1 MSSQS
6 MTERH
11 NSTKLFHEKLSMLN
25 DNLIKFL
32 QKQHAKKPYADL
44 TPTLNDYFN
53 HLRTLDQM
61 YSSAPESDLTSP
73 KPAQTVSNQF
83 PSFITPV
90 SVGKTSE
97 TTLTSTSVT
106 ATITPTSTAPTFP
119 LVSPKPLFG
128 GFSQTSKD
136 SNGITSTT
144 TLSTSTFTIPT
155 LPTSITSSGSNNLF
169 SLPKTTNSLP
179 VEAPAKK
186 SLKRSA
192 DTSIEENGTQKKQ
205 LFSSISANQLPTFP
219 SFSTQKT
226 TGEITLTTPTFTSN
240 ITTTTTTVSSA
251 APPFVFGSSKPAV
264 NLFSGTNSLFST
276 PAVETT
282 KDNNASVIKP
292 SLFPSFSEKTNGE
305 TNSTITKTTSNLITP
320 ITSTKTITSTV
331 PTFSFGGSLSK
342 PFGGISSN
350 LSSNTSNIF
359 ETSKEN
365 NVSSAL
371 KFPSTFPSFFS
382 LDKTTGGLTA
392 TTTTT
397 NSTTTSTTSTVSTFS
412 FGLSSK
418 PSLFGGTSSSLFS
431 SSAVE
436 APKNNNEDGDDKP
449 EEFTPKDNFQPIVPL
464 PSKIETKSGEENEEI
479 VFEARCRLF
488 RFDKADKEYKTRG
501 TGDLKILFDKQKNR
515 YRCVARNS
523 EGLSKLFANF
533 VLFAN
538 FKVEKKEKPN
548 CLIWRCKD
556 SSENIE
562 GSDETFLAKF
572 RDEETAQKFS
582 KKVEEIVSGLSS
594 A

>member
-73 KPAQTVSNQF
+73 KPAQTASNQF

-90 SVGKTSE
+90 SVGKTSA
-97 TTLTSTSVT
+97 TTLTSTAIT

-136 SNGITSTT
+136 SNGINSTT

-205 LFSSISANQLPTFP
+205 LFSS
-219 SFSTQKT
+219 
-226 TGEITLTTPTFTSN
+226 TPTFTSN
-240 ITTTTTTVSSA
+240 ITTTTTSVSSA

-320 ITSTKTITSTV
+320 ITSLTSTKTTTSTV

-397 NSTTTSTTSTVSTFS
+397 STTTSTTSTISTFS

-431 SSAVE
+431 SSTVE
-436 APKNNNEDGDDKP
+436 APKNNNDNEEDGDDKP

>member
-1 MSSQS
+1 

-61 YSSAPESDLTSP
+61 YSSAPESDLTST

-90 SVGKTSE
+90 SAEKSSE
-97 TTLTSTSVT
+97 TTLTSTTVT
-106 ATITPTSTAPTFP
+106 AAITPTSTAPTFP

-136 SNGITSTT
+136 SKGINSTT
-144 TLSTSTFTIPT
+144 THSTSTFTIPT
-155 LPTSITSSGSNNLF
+155 LPASIASSGSDNLF

-179 VEAPAKK
+179 VEAPTRK

-205 LFSSISANQLPTFP
+205 LFPSVSANQLPTFP

-240 ITTTTTTVSSA
+240 ITTTTTATVSSA

-264 NLFSGTNSLFST
+264 NLFSGNSLFST
-276 PAVETT
+276 PPVETT
-282 KDNNASVIKP
+282 KDNNAFVIKP
-292 SLFPSFSEKTNGE
+292 TLFPSFSEKTNGE

-320 ITSTKTITSTV
+320 ITSLTSTKTTTSTV

-342 PFGGISSN
+342 PFGGSSN
-350 LSSNTSNIF
+350 LSSNTSKIF

-365 NVSSAL
+365 N
-371 KFPSTFPSFFS
+371 
-382 LDKTTGGLTA
+382 GGLTA

-397 NSTTTSTTSTVSTFS
+397 STTTSTTSTISTFS

-431 SSAVE
+431 SSTTE
-436 APKNNNEDGDDKP
+436 ATKNNNDNEEDGDDKP

-572 RDEETAQKFS
+572 RDGETAQKFS
-582 KKVEEIVSGLSS
+582 KKVEEIVSGL
-594 A
+594 

>member
-44 TPTLNDYFN
+44 V
-53 HLRTLDQM
+53 
-61 YSSAPESDLTSP
+61 S
-73 KPAQTVSNQF
+73 VSNQF

-90 SVGKTSE
+90 SAEKSSE
-97 TTLTSTSVT
+97 TTLTSTTVT
-106 ATITPTSTAPTFP
+106 AAITPTSTAPTFP

-136 SNGITSTT
+136 SKGINSTT
-144 TLSTSTFTIPT
+144 THSTSTFTIPT
-155 LPTSITSSGSNNLF
+155 LPASIASSGSDNLF

-179 VEAPAKK
+179 VEAPTRK

-205 LFSSISANQLPTFP
+205 LFPSVSANQLPTFP

-240 ITTTTTTVSSA
+240 ITTTTTATVSSA

-264 NLFSGTNSLFST
+264 NLFSGNSLFST
-276 PAVETT
+276 PPVETT
-282 KDNNASVIKP
+282 KDNNAFVIKP
-292 SLFPSFSEKTNGE
+292 TLFPSFSEKTNGE

-320 ITSTKTITSTV
+320 ITSLTSTKTTTSTV

-342 PFGGISSN
+342 PFGGSSN
-350 LSSNTSNIF
+350 LSSNTSKIF

-371 KFPSTFPSFFS
+371 KFPSTFPSFFP

-397 NSTTTSTTSTVSTFS
+397 STTTSTTSTISTFS

-418 PSLFGGTSSSLFS
+418 PSIFGGTSSSLFS
-431 SSAVE
+431 SSTTE
-436 APKNNNEDGDDKP
+436 ATKNNNDNEEDGNDKP

-501 TGDLKILFDKQKNR
+501 TGDLKNR

-572 RDEETAQKFS
+572 RDGETAQKFS

-594 A
+594 SA

>member
-61 YSSAPESDLTSP
+61 YSSTPESDLTSP

-90 SVGKTSE
+90 SVEKTSE
-97 TTLTSTSVT
+97 TTLTSTTVT
-106 ATITPTSTAPTFP
+106 ATITPTSTVPTFP

-136 SNGITSTT
+136 SNGIN
-144 TLSTSTFTIPT
+144 
-155 LPTSITSSGSNNLF
+155 SN
-169 SLPKTTNSLP
+169 
-179 VEAPAKK
+179 
-186 SLKRSA
+186 SA
-192 DTSIEENGTQKKQ
+192 S
-205 LFSSISANQLPTFP
+205 QLPTFP

-226 TGEITLTTPTFTSN
+226 TGEITSTTPTFTSN
-240 ITTTTTTVSSA
+240 ITTTKTTTVSSSA
-251 APPFVFGSSKPAV
+251 VPPFVFGSSKPAV

-282 KDNNASVIKP
+282 KDNNVSAFKP
-292 SLFPSFSEKTNGE
+292 TLFTPFSEKTNGE
-305 TNSTITKTTSNLITP
+305 TNSTITKTTLNLITP
-320 ITSTKTITSTV
+320 ITSLTSTKTTASTV

-342 PFGGISSN
+342 PFGGSSN
-350 LSSNTSNIF
+350 LSSNLF
-359 ETSKEN
+359 EAPKEN
-365 NVSSAL
+365 N
-371 KFPSTFPSFFS
+371 
-382 LDKTTGGLTA
+382 D
-392 TTTTT
+392 
-397 NSTTTSTTSTVSTFS
+397 N
-412 FGLSSK
+412 
-418 PSLFGGTSSSLFS
+418 
-431 SSAVE
+431 E
-436 APKNNNEDGDDKP
+436 EDGDDKP

-572 RDEETAQKFS
+572 RDGETAQKFS

>member
-61 YSSAPESDLTSP
+61 YSSTPESDLTSP

-90 SVGKTSE
+90 SVEKTSE
-97 TTLTSTSVT
+97 TTLTSTTVT
-106 ATITPTSTAPTFP
+106 ATITPTSTVPTFP

-136 SNGITSTT
+136 SNATT

-155 LPTSITSSGSNNLF
+155 LPASIASTRSDNLF

-179 VEAPAKK
+179 VEAPTRK

-205 LFSSISANQLPTFP
+205 LFPSISANQLPTFP

-226 TGEITLTTPTFTSN
+226 TGEITSTTPTFTSN
-240 ITTTTTTVSSA
+240 MTTTTTTVSSA

-264 NLFSGTNSLFST
+264 NLFSGTTSSLFST
-276 PAVETT
+276 PPVETT
-282 KDNNASVIKP
+282 KDNN
-292 SLFPSFSEKTNGE
+292 
-305 TNSTITKTTSNLITP
+305 
-320 ITSTKTITSTV
+320 V

-342 PFGGISSN
+342 PFGGSSN
-350 LSSNTSNIF
+350 LSSNLF
-359 ETSKEN
+359 EAPKEN

-371 KFPSTFPSFFS
+371 KFPSTFPSFFP

-397 NSTTTSTTSTVSTFS
+397 STTTSTTSTISTFS

-418 PSLFGGTSSSLFS
+418 PSLFGGISSSLFS
-431 SSAVE
+431 SSTVE
-436 APKNNNEDGDDKP
+436 APKNNNDNEEDGDDKP
-449 EEFTPKDNFQPIVPL
+449 EEFTPKDNFIPIVPL

-572 RDEETAQKFS
+572 RDGETAQKFS

>member
-1 MSSQS
+1 

-61 YSSAPESDLTSP
+61 YSSTPESDLTSP

-90 SVGKTSE
+90 SVEKTSE
-97 TTLTSTSVT
+97 TTLTSTTVT

-136 SNGITSTT
+136 SNGINSTT

-155 LPTSITSSGSNNLF
+155 LPASIASTRSDNLF

-179 VEAPAKK
+179 VEAPTRKL
-186 SLKRSA
+186 LKRSA

-205 LFSSISANQLPTFP
+205 LFPSISANQLPTFP

-226 TGEITLTTPTFTSN
+226 TGEITSTTPTFTSN
-240 ITTTTTTVSSA
+240 MTTTTTAPVSSA

-264 NLFSGTNSLFST
+264 NLFSGTTSSLFST
-276 PAVETT
+276 PPVETT
-282 KDNNASVIKP
+282 KDNNVSAFKP
-292 SLFPSFSEKTNGE
+292 TLFTPFSEKTNGG
-305 TNSTITKTTSNLITP
+305 TNSTITKTTLNLITP
-320 ITSTKTITSTV
+320 INSTTTTTSSV

-342 PFGGISSN
+342 PFGGSSN
-350 LSSNTSNIF
+350 LSSNLF
-359 ETSKEN
+359 EAPKEN

-371 KFPSTFPSFFS
+371 KFPSTFPSFFP

-392 TTTTT
+392 ATTT
-397 NSTTTSTTSTVSTFS
+397 STTTSTASTVSTFS

-418 PSLFGGTSSSLFS
+418 PSLFGGISSSLFS
-431 SSAVE
+431 SSTVE
-436 APKNNNEDGDDKP
+436 APKNNNDNEEDGDDKP

-572 RDEETAQKFS
+572 RDGETAQKFS

-594 A
+594 SA

>member
-1 MSSQS
+1 

-61 YSSAPESDLTSP
+61 YSSAPESDLTST

-90 SVGKTSE
+90 TVEKSSE
-97 TTLTSTSVT
+97 TTLTSTTVT
-106 ATITPTSTAPTFP
+106 AAITPTSTAPTFP

-128 GFSQTSKD
+128 A
-136 SNGITSTT
+136 TT

-155 LPTSITSSGSNNLF
+155 LPASIASSGSDNLF

-179 VEAPAKK
+179 VEAPTRK

-205 LFSSISANQLPTFP
+205 LFP
-219 SFSTQKT
+219 SF
-226 TGEITLTTPTFTSN
+226 
-240 ITTTTTTVSSA
+240 
-251 APPFVFGSSKPAV
+251 
-264 NLFSGTNSLFST
+264 
-276 PAVETT
+276 
-282 KDNNASVIKP
+282 VIKP
-292 SLFPSFSEKTNGE
+292 TLFPSFSEKTNGE

-320 ITSTKTITSTV
+320 ITSLTSTKTTTSTV

-342 PFGGISSN
+342 PFGGSSN
-350 LSSNTSNIF
+350 LSSNTSKIF

-365 NVSSAL
+365 N
-371 KFPSTFPSFFS
+371 
-382 LDKTTGGLTA
+382 D
-392 TTTTT
+392 
-397 NSTTTSTTSTVSTFS
+397 N
-412 FGLSSK
+412 
-418 PSLFGGTSSSLFS
+418 
-431 SSAVE
+431 E
-436 APKNNNEDGDDKP
+436 EDGDDKP

-572 RDEETAQKFS
+572 RDGETAQKFS

-594 A
+594 SA